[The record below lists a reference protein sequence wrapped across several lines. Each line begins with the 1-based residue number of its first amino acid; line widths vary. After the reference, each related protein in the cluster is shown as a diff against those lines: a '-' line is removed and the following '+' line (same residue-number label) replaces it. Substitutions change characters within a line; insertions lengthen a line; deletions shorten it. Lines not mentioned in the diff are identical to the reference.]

1 MVWPSGQGRT
11 FLWLKASGV
20 VVPEIT
26 IYTTKYCGYCY
37 RAKALLEAKG
47 AEYTEIAMD
56 GDRQGRKE
64 LAQKSGQHTVPQI
77 WIGEKHIGGCDEL
90 TALDS
95 VGQLDLLLSV

>member
-1 MVWPSGQGRT
+1 MS
-11 FLWLKASGV
+11 
-20 VVPEIT
+20 EIT

-37 RAKALLEAKG
+37 RAKALLDGKG
-47 AEYTEIAMD
+47 VTYTEIAMD

-95 VGQLDLLLSV
+95 VGQLDALLAS